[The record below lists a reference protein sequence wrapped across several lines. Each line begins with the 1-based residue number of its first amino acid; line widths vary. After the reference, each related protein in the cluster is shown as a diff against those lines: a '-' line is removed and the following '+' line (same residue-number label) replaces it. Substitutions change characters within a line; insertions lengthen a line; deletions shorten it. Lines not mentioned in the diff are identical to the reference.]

1 MNILKNKRANVL
13 AGVMVALILFMVGMI
28 VVNFIKPEVTQA
40 RADATCTA
48 PATDGTKLLC
58 LGIDIV
64 VPYFI
69 VLVFSIAGG
78 ILTDKFLI

>member
-1 MNILKNKRANVL
+1 M
-13 AGVMVALILFMVGMI
+13 AGIMVAMIIFMVGMI

-40 RADATCTA
+40 RTDATCTA

-58 LGIDIV
+58 LGIDVV

-69 VLVFSIAGG
+69 ILVFSIAGG
-78 ILTDKFLI
+78 ILTDKLLI

>member
-1 MNILKNKRANVL
+1 MNKKGNIL
-13 AGVMVALILFMVGMI
+13 AGVMVAIILFMVGMI
-28 VVNFIKPEVTQA
+28 VVNFVKPEVTQA
-40 RADATCTA
+40 RADATCTS

-58 LGIDIV
+58 LGIDFI

-78 ILTDKFLI
+78 ILTDKLLV